1 MTMLL
6 RLLASKP
13 SLPSHQQASPLLP
26 ARAALQAHLLPSP
39 ALCFPRTPSSPT
51 LFSPQSNPPKPLRI
65 WSPKPA
71 SATALPSNPPK
82 PLRIWSPKPASATAL
97 PVLLFQH
104 GFSAQTIYYSR
115 LLSRVAS
122 HGFIVVAPQPFYP
135 VPSFAV
141 LCRHFSSHPI
151 CSHLSSSLPPGLPPA
166 PLTSSPISKSNVPKP
181 LRIWSPKPT
190 QHPPPPLLS
199 LPLPPF
205 SPGPSSPHQSNPPR
219 PLRIW
224 SPKPATATAL
234 PVLLFQHGFS
244 AQTSMYS
251 QLLTRIAKH
260 GYIVVAPQVCGCV
273 HSVYRWVRM
282 GLVRW
287 LSVHLVLIFQHGYSQ
302 LLTRIAKYSYIFVAL
317 QIYHH
322 IDVPFN
328 YRLQYNGPTIPFSS
342 SLSPILPPPTSSPLP
357 PPTTTQM
364 YPVTAGYNTAPEM
377 RGSANVIG
385 WLRKRLAKVL
395 ANRLKVKAVPDWD
408 KLAISGHSR
417 GAYFGHKYY
426 YSDLADSAYHVVM
439 PRYGHADF
447 NNDMRVTV
455 NVCPGGQKKV
465 KARVATA
472 GLVVAFLKAK
482 LEADS
487 SDLDDVLANPG
498 HAPVTLSPVESK

>member
-1 MTMLL
+1 MAATAPTGSFQGKCSNLPSPLISKPL
-6 RLLASKP
+6 RFCLPELPFKHISSPHPLSASPEPPPPPPSSPPRATPPSLSASGRP
-13 SLPSHQQASPLLP
+13 SLPPPPPCQCCSSNTASPLPHLP
-26 ARAALQAHLLPSP
+26 PRPPTASFPLP
-39 ALCFPRTPSSPT
+39 
-51 LFSPQSNPPKPLRI
+51 QH
-65 WSPKPA
+65 
-71 SATALPSNPPK
+71 SNPPK

-122 HGFIVVAPQPFYP
+122 HGFIVVAPQVGRSNRSSAQALFYSRLLSR
-135 VPSFAV
+135 VA
-141 LCRHFSSHPI
+141 SHGFIVSRPRVI
-151 CSHLSSSLPPGLPPA
+151 SWLRSHLSSTLSNRFKLLASPNWSKFAIAGHSRGAFLSRSILCRPLPSFLVPSHLFPSLLFPSPW
-166 PLTSSPISKSNVPKP
+166 SSPC
-181 LRIWSPKPT
+181 
-190 QHPPPPLLS
+190 
-199 LPLPPF
+199 
-205 SPGPSSPHQSNPPR
+205 SPHFVPHLQEQRSQASPHLSNPPR

-260 GYIVVAPQVCGCV
+260 GYIVVAP
-273 HSVYRWVRM
+273 
-282 GLVRW
+282 
-287 LSVHLVLIFQHGYSQ
+287 
-302 LLTRIAKYSYIFVAL
+302 
-317 QIYHH
+317 
-322 IDVPFN
+322 
-328 YRLQYNGPTIPFSS
+328 
-342 SLSPILPPPTSSPLP
+342 
-357 PPTTTQM
+357 QM